1 MRMKLHPQSWIPDD
15 DWSEDGDDVRD
26 EERENTLFG
35 SEVEKERGRKKE
47 R

>member
-1 MRMKLHPQSWIPDD
+1 MKLHPQSWMLDD

-26 EERENTLFG
+26 EERENILFG
-35 SEVEKERGRKKE
+35 SEVERGGGKKE